1 MASLTDNH
9 SQSKN
14 NKGYTAPTNPD
25 DAVVKPVKGK
35 RTISS
40 DSPVVLVG
48 THSDLNNLIQLMSY
62 TSVPAHPLF
71 NSRLYQKKNDRS
83 SAVIIGPIVGA
94 PYAAMVLETL
104 VVWGGRQ
111 FFFIGWCGAVS
122 ADVKIGDLIIP
133 ARAIIDEGTSK
144 HYLCASLPSDVS
156 YPTTTSLERIHRQLT
171 REKIDFHQGA
181 VWTTDAIFRET
192 PDKIKHFRSQGASA
206 VDMETSALFSIACY
220 RSVEIGAI
228 LVVSDELST
237 LKWAPGFK
245 TEAFAAGRSQSYEV
259 IRRLCL
265 PTPTPKSSGKLKT

>member
-1 MASLTDNH
+1 MASLIGNYCK
-9 SQSKN
+9 SKSK
-14 NKGYTAPTNPD
+14 KGYNAPAGPD

-40 DSPVVLVG
+40 ESPVVLVG
-48 THSDLNNLIQLMSY
+48 TYSDLNNLTQLMSY
-62 TSVPAHPLF
+62 TSVPPHPLF
-71 NSRLYQKKNDRS
+71 NSRLYHKNNDRS

-104 VVWGGRQ
+104 VVWGARQ
-111 FFFIGWCGAVS
+111 FLFIGWCGAVS
-122 ADVKIGDLIIP
+122 SDVKIGDLIIP
-133 ARAIIDEGTSK
+133 TRAIIDEGTSK
-144 HYLCASLPSDVS
+144 HYLCTSLPSDVS
-156 YPTTTSLERIHRQLT
+156 YPTTTSLERIHRQLS
-171 REKIDFHQGA
+171 REKIDFHKGT

-192 PDKIKHFRSQGASA
+192 PDKIKYFRSQGASA

-220 RSVEIGAI
+220 RGVEIGAI

-245 TEAFAAGRSQSYEV
+245 TEAFAAGRYQSYEV

-265 PTPTPKSSGKLKT
+265 PTLTPKSSGKLKT